1 MSATPTRYVI
11 VDVEPFGKLY
21 YTDGLELSNAGI
33 ASVLKLSTELDSAH
47 R

>member
-11 VDVEPFGKLY
+11 VDVEPIEKLY
-21 YTDGLELSNAGI
+21 YTDGLQLANAGV
-33 ASVLKLSTELDSAH
+33 AKQFVAFPTF